1 MSFSERE
8 ISESLLRDFEL
19 ENPALKPAAVMA
31 LQETLA
37 DALANT
43 ESLDAMWEVFRSEMV
58 RRQYVH
64 FTRELCQTT
73 RSEVYARI
81 VDKEY
86 GLLRAEAVRR
96 LLSDEHDSL
105 RAEALS
111 KIKEKLES
119 DAQIAELRQSIQ
131 TRLETELRPV
141 VEQSIRSDLMA
152 NPSFV
157 EEVKAELKKRILGL

>member
-1 MSFSERE
+1 MSFSEQE
-8 ISESLLRDFEL
+8 ISESLLRDFQL
-19 ENPALKPAAVMA
+19 DNPALKPVAVMA

-43 ESLDAMWEVFRSEMV
+43 ESLDAMWEVFRTEMI

-96 LLSDEHDSL
+96 LLSDEHHSL
-105 RAEALS
+105 RAEARNQLKS
-111 KIKEKLES
+111 ELES
-119 DAQIAELRQSIQ
+119 DAQIAELKQSIE
-131 TRLETELRPV
+131 TRLEAELRPV
-141 VEQSIRSDLMA
+141 VESSIRAELVA
-152 NPSFV
+152 NPHFI
-157 EEVKAELKKRILGL
+157 EEVKTELKKKILGL